1 MVETSPAADTAVT
14 GDGDSS
20 SIFLLPLFSFFP
32 RKRMGKEKGGGREGP
47 VGRLRKRK
55 GLSFQAKAE
64 KWAGKREK
72 GEETKQGRLKNS
84 IPARL

>member
-1 MVETSPAADTAVT
+1 MVETSPAADAAVT

-20 SIFLLPLFSFFP
+20 SVFLLPLFSFFP

-47 VGRLRKRK
+47 VGRLRK
-55 GLSFQAKAE
+55 SFQAKAE

>member
-1 MVETSPAADTAVT
+1 MVETSPAADAAVT

-20 SIFLLPLFSFFP
+20 SIFLLPLFSFFSAKKNGQ
-32 RKRMGKEKGGGREGP
+32 RKGGREGRTCWP
-47 VGRLRKRK
+47 TEKEE